1 MKKIVE
7 LLLTILLCCT
17 ISVCAS
23 AETWKCNKCDST
35 NTTFYCGNCGSAK
48 ELWECAGCEQENGTD
63 KCTKCGMTKE
73 ESDVKSCFSYSSSIS
88 VYHYSSKHFQ
98 SAINVYDKLTDNKI
112 HMDDY
117 SDDCKLHPYFILTN
131 NSASA
136 QNITVSFVCNG
147 NNFSFDPFVIDPHN
161 SERFVIKDV
170 ELKTSDS
177 PYRIEWIINGVRV
190 TNDEFLVSDGNSKL
204 YEYLQEAYGF
214 SASLKSYHRLKD
226 TDTDNYGN
234 KGIEANNNIQRGIAN
249 QLADN
254 EDFYLCFDIYR
265 SGGISAQ
272 FGPPDLSFELEV
284 YGFLNCEINAVLN
297 DNIVVFWDECDANSL
312 YAHSREFKEHFKYAE
327 GANEV
332 IYYINGME
340 FLRKTFEIL
349 QN

>member
-7 LLLTILLCCT
+7 LLLAILLCCT

-98 SAINVYDKLTDNKI
+98 SAINVYDKLTNNKI
-112 HMDDY
+112 YMDDY
-117 SDDCKLHPYFILTN
+117 SDDCKLHPYLILTN
-131 NSASA
+131 NSASS
-136 QNITVSFVCNG
+136 QNITVSFICNG
-147 NNFSFDPFVIDPHN
+147 DTFSFEPAVIDAHN
-161 SERFVIKDV
+161 SEHFVIKDI

-177 PYRIEWIINGVRV
+177 PYNLEWIINGVSV
-190 TNDEFLVSDGNSKL
+190 TNDEFTVSDGNSKL
-204 YEYLQEAYGF
+204 YEYLQEAYSF
-214 SASLKSYHRLKD
+214 SASLKSYHRHND
-226 TDTDNYGN
+226 TDTEDYGN
-234 KGIEANNNIQRGIAN
+234 KGIETNNNIQRGHAD
-249 QLADN
+249 QLSDS
-254 EDFYLCFDIYR
+254 EDFYFCFDIYR

-272 FGPPDLSFELEV
+272 FSLPNVSPKLKM
-284 YGFLNCEINAVLN
+284 YGYYSCEINAALN
-297 DNIVVFWDECDANSL
+297 DNIVVFWEECNANSL
-312 YAHSREFKEHFKYAE
+312 YASSWNFKKNFHYKE
-327 GANEV
+327 GSNEV